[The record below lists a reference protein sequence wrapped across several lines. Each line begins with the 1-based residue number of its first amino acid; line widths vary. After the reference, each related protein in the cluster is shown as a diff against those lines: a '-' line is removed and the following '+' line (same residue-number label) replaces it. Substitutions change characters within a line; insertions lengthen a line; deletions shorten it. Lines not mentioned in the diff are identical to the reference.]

1 MRKFLKKLLKKSFL
15 TLFIPEFDL
24 DLDLKME
31 KVFQT
36 VMRKML
42 FVFMQKRK
50 FRNIVSFIDLFNNFT
65 YGKKQNNF
73 SSYDFLRIAIFS
85 K

>member
-1 MRKFLKKLLKKSFL
+1 MRKLKKQVIEKSLFL

-31 KVFQT
+31 KVFQK

-50 FRNIVSFIDLFNNFT
+50 FLNFVSFIDF
-65 YGKKQNNF
+65 
-73 SSYDFLRIAIFS
+73 
-85 K
+85 